1 MTVAVPDFLTLGRL
15 SEFEEETRVRLLGQ
29 LSRVRKANKR
39 QQEYYEG
46 GRRVRDLGIAIPP
59 HLRDLEAVA
68 AWPEIV
74 VDVLDERMDWL
85 GWVVGDSLVTA
96 GEDQFGLGAVYAQNH
111 LDVEVSQA
119 VLDSLIFGLGFLV
132 TGTGRVGEP
141 DVLITAESP
150 NRITGTWDRRL
161 RRCTEAIAETTDA
174 LGHGVGW
181 VIYLPDVTITVER
194 QRGRLVVTDRDDHG
208 MGRVPVS
215 MLRNRART
223 DRNVGRSE
231 ITRAVRALTD
241 SGIRT
246 LLGMEITREFYGA
259 PQRWA
264 MGATE
269 SMFVDAEGNP
279 KSGWDAVIGR
289 LLALPRDDNDELP
302 QVGTFAAASPQPF
315 TEQLKTYAQMISA
328 ATGVPATHLGFATD
342 NPASADAI
350 RMTNDRLD
358 ARSIRRAKQDDL
370 GLIDLAE
377 VAVLWRDGELP
388 PPGAIGSHWRNPAT
402 PTPAAQADRA
412 QKLIAAGVLPPDSDV
427 TYEELGL
434 DPQQIRRLKA
444 DKRKANGSAALRAIL
459 AAAGDGQAAVT
470 GASGDAPA

>member
-1 MTVAVPDFLTLGRL
+1 MTVTVPDLLVLNQL
-15 SEFEEETRVRLLGQ
+15 SDAEEAVRVRLLGQ
-29 LSRVRKANKR
+29 LTRVRKANKR

-46 GRRVRDLGIAIPP
+46 GRIVRDLGIAIPP

-85 GWVVGDSLVTA
+85 GWVVDDSLVTA
-96 GEDQFGLGAVYAQNH
+96 GTDTFGLGAIYRQNH

-132 TGTGRVGEP
+132 TGTGRDGEP

-174 LGHGVGW
+174 FGRPTGW
-181 VIYLPDVTITVER
+181 VLYLPYVTITIER
-194 QRGRLVVTDRDDHG
+194 IRGRLVVTNRDEHDL
-208 MGRVPVS
+208 GRVPVS

-223 DRNVGRSE
+223 DREAGRSE

-264 MGATE
+264 MGADE

-279 KSGWDAVIGR
+279 KSGWEAVIGR
-289 LLALPRDDNDELP
+289 LLALPRDENDDLP

-315 TEQLKTYAQMISA
+315 TEQLKTYSQMISA
-328 ATGVPATHLGFATD
+328 ATGVPANHLGFATD
-342 NPASADAI
+342 NPASEGALQQA
-350 RMTNDRLD
+350 NSRLD
-358 ARSIRRAKQDDL
+358 KRSIRRAKQDDL

-377 VAVLWRDGELP
+377 VALLWRDGALP
-388 PPGAIGSHWRNPAT
+388 APGAIGSRWQNPAMAT
-402 PTPAAQADRA
+402 PGAQADRA
-412 QKLIAAGVLPPDSDV
+412 TKLIASGVFPPDSDV
-427 TYEELGL
+427 TYDELGL
-434 DPQQIRRLKA
+434 NPEQIRRLKA
-444 DKRKANGSAALRAIL
+444 DKRRAR
-459 AAAGDGQAAVT
+459 
-470 GASGDAPA
+470 GASVLGELAEAARVAREGATDADAS